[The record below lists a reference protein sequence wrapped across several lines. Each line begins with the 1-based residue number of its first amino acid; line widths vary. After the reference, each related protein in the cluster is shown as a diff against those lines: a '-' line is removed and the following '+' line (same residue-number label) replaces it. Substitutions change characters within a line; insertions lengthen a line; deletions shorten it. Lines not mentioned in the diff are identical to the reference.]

1 MARIKTHPFF
11 RGVDFTALRSIRA
24 PFVPHLTSIT
34 DTSYFPTEDLAN
46 VPQDVGGMMM
56 DTTGDGS
63 ATAGG
68 TGGAGAASKDLA
80 FVGYTFKRWETVRGE
95 L

>member
-1 MARIKTHPFF
+1 MTRIKTHPFF
-11 RGVDFTALRSIRA
+11 RGVDFSALRSIRA

-34 DTSYFPTEDLAN
+34 DTSYFPTEDLAG
-46 VPQDVGGMMM
+46 VPQDVMMV
-56 DTTGDGS
+56 DTDHP
-63 ATAGG
+63 
-68 TGGAGAASKDLA
+68 GGAGGSGTVGSAGGASKDLA